1 MGERDPSLP
10 DGDEEPK
17 RDSGLAFILGL
28 EDVISSKHRSGGRC
42 ESRRQ
47 HRLVPRLEGVGGQ
60 EHEGERLIH
69 VGRRRQVLGRERG
82 VCGRWG
88 MRRVRSWMFFPSSI
102 DGEHG
107 SQVKPSCVVRIALFP
122 SRGADQVGWRL
133 VARWLS

>member
-60 EHEGERLIH
+60 EHEGERLIQ
-69 VGRRRQVLGRERG
+69 VGRRRQVSREREG
-82 VCGRWG
+82 GLLPWDGMDGWTDGR
-88 MRRVRSWMFFPSSI
+88 MDARSSI
-102 DGEHG
+102 QATSD
-107 SQVKPSCVVRIALFP
+107 STNQN
-122 SRGADQVGWRL
+122 
-133 VARWLS
+133 